1 MSSELSMRMQ
11 LNLELVLNHGP
22 YGLYGV
28 ERRQFL
34 RKRSGESVRH
44 VMMKWLSY
52 MLFYH
57 ETLQIEVS
65 ASQHFKPDLVRFDE
79 VTGEPLQWI
88 DCGQTALQKLDKI
101 SRKNRHTMI
110 DIVKATPGELAA
122 YKLQADTR
130 LEKPERVRY
139 WAFGEGLVQRLGDL
153 LHRRHHVLA
162 TIPEGFGHIYLVIDE
177 QIELD
182 APIVWLNQETSPA
195 REREEEH
202 MNRSES

>member
-1 MSSELSMRMQ
+1 MQ

-28 ERRQFL
+28 EARQFL

-57 ETLQIEVS
+57 QDLLIEAS
-65 ASQHFKPDLVRFDE
+65 ASQHFKPDLVRFDATTRQP
-79 VTGEPLQWI
+79 VQWI

-101 SRKNRHTMI
+101 SQKNRHTMI
-110 DIVKATPGELAA
+110 DIVKTTPQELSA

-130 LEKPERVRY
+130 LKRPERVRY
-139 WAFGEGLVQRLGDL
+139 WSFEEELVRRLGEV
-153 LHRRHHVLA
+153 LHGRHHILA
-162 TIPEGFGHIYLVIDE
+162 TIPEGFEHIYLVIDE

-182 APIVWLNQETSPA
+182 APIVWLNQKTSPA
-195 REREEEH
+195 SERETP
-202 MNRSES
+202 NRSES